1 VLKGIS
7 YDVKSGHKIG
17 IVGRTGCGKSTLALC
32 LSRILEADSG
42 AILIDGKDISKV
54 DLKTLRSKITVI
66 PQLPVIF
73 DGTLRFNLDPTGTIE
88 DAHMS
93 KILKDA
99 GLESLLERKAET
111 K

>member
-1 VLKGIS
+1 M
-7 YDVKSGHKIG
+7 
-17 IVGRTGCGKSTLALC
+17 ALC
-32 LSRILEADSG
+32 LSRILELDTG
-42 AILIDGKDISKV
+42 AILIDGVEISKV

-88 DAHMS
+88 DAPLKKS
-93 KILKDA
+93 LKDA
-99 GLESLLERKAET
+99 GLEFLLERKAET